1 MQFHECVDRRHMIEI
16 DFIEIVQDRLLHLG
30 YRRQFMFYR
39 FLRISYQQIGLF
51 KLAEDF
57 LCACDDRFRKTCKLC
72 DLNTETLIRA
82 SPNNLSKEQHIIAD
96 LLDRYPVID
105 NAFQLAFQTQ
115 RIEDLNIKLKRVQA
129 ATTTATQTKV
139 EIKTVIRDSIIYVD
153 SSRIATLPAIKWQ
166 DPWVKV
172 DGIIMP
178 DSTVDLSIQSVDT
191 LYQVVHRVPKKF
203 WFIRYGTKAI
213 RQEITSSNP
222 HTKIVYS
229 EYIELKGRKKK

>member
-1 MQFHECVDRRHMIEI
+1 MNKYLCIACVILAVACASLWGVNSNLRQEKERLTGNQEALME
-16 DFIEIVQDRLLHLG
+16 EVQYYQDEAGRNAASVQRL
-30 YRRQFMFYR
+30 
-39 FLRISYQQIGLF
+39 
-51 KLAEDF
+51 E
-57 LCACDDRFRKTCKLC
+57 
-72 DLNTETLIRA
+72 
-82 SPNNLSKEQHIIAD
+82 LSKAELEAYNGE
-96 LLDRYPVID
+96 L
-105 NAFQLAFQTQ
+105 TQ

-139 EIKTVIRDSIIYVD
+139 EIKTAIRDSIIYVD

>member
-1 MQFHECVDRRHMIEI
+1 MCVVLF
-16 DFIEIVQDRLLHLG
+16 FISAFLAQSLVEANKEKTRFQDNQEALMEEVQYYQDEAGRNAASVQRL
-30 YRRQFMFYR
+30 
-39 FLRISYQQIGLF
+39 
-51 KLAEDF
+51 E
-57 LCACDDRFRKTCKLC
+57 
-72 DLNTETLIRA
+72 
-82 SPNNLSKEQHIIAD
+82 LSKAELEAYNGE
-96 LLDRYPVID
+96 L
-105 NAFQLAFQTQ
+105 TQ

>member
-1 MQFHECVDRRHMIEI
+1 MNKYLCIACVILAVACASLWGVNSNLRQEKERLTGNQEALME
-16 DFIEIVQDRLLHLG
+16 EVQYYQDEAGRNAASVQRL
-30 YRRQFMFYR
+30 
-39 FLRISYQQIGLF
+39 
-51 KLAEDF
+51 E
-57 LCACDDRFRKTCKLC
+57 
-72 DLNTETLIRA
+72 
-82 SPNNLSKEQHIIAD
+82 LSKAELEAYNGE
-96 LLDRYPVID
+96 L
-105 NAFQLAFQTQ
+105 TQ

-178 DSTVDLSIQSVDT
+178 DSMVDLSIQSVDT

>member
-1 MQFHECVDRRHMIEI
+1 MNKYLCIACVILAVACASLWGVNSNLRQEKERLTGNQEALME
-16 DFIEIVQDRLLHLG
+16 EVQYYQDEAGRNAASVQRL
-30 YRRQFMFYR
+30 
-39 FLRISYQQIGLF
+39 
-51 KLAEDF
+51 E
-57 LCACDDRFRKTCKLC
+57 
-72 DLNTETLIRA
+72 
-82 SPNNLSKEQHIIAD
+82 LSKAELEAYNGE
-96 LLDRYPVID
+96 L
-105 NAFQLAFQTQ
+105 TQ

-203 WFIRYGTKAI
+203 LFIRYGTKAI

>member
-1 MQFHECVDRRHMIEI
+1 MEE
-16 DFIEIVQDRLLHLG
+16 VQYYQDEAGRNAASVQRL
-30 YRRQFMFYR
+30 
-39 FLRISYQQIGLF
+39 
-51 KLAEDF
+51 E
-57 LCACDDRFRKTCKLC
+57 
-72 DLNTETLIRA
+72 
-82 SPNNLSKEQHIIAD
+82 LSKAELEAYNGE
-96 LLDRYPVID
+96 L
-105 NAFQLAFQTQ
+105 TQ

-153 SSRIATLPAIKWQ
+153 SSRIATLPAIQWQ